1 MDTPPP
7 LAERCR
13 PQTLDKTY
21 RFSCT
26 SRTSAR
32 GAFPTASRASRQPR
46 VPMPVTPLRVV
57 FLDVDGVLCCNQ
69 DALIEPNKM
78 QQLVRITKET
88 GAKVCISS
96 NWRLFED
103 LREHLYAQLAA
114 AGIDCIGTTPDAG
127 EATHGECMRP
137 CEIGAWIKSWHQ
149 DKGRQRIA
157 SFVAV
162 DDRSL
167 LHEKGGS
174 ILRGAPQPSRL
185 IAMTPLALPRDPL
198 RPSTCRRRE
207 RTLTGR
213 FVRTNAELGL
223 TKSAATLVIGLLL
236 GRRARGTYASPGSPC
251 SVIRGHADVIK
262 FDQPLRVVHAGATD
276 SEGLGLFLCEM
287 NELSLA

>member
-1 MDTPPP
+1 
-7 LAERCR
+7 
-13 PQTLDKTY
+13 
-21 RFSCT
+21 
-26 SRTSAR
+26 
-32 GAFPTASRASRQPR
+32 
-46 VPMPVTPLRVV
+46 MPVTPLRVV
-57 FLDVDGVLCCNQ
+57 FLDIDGVLCCNQ

-174 ILRGAPQPSRL
+174 ILRG
-185 IAMTPLALPRDPL
+185 
-198 RPSTCRRRE
+198 
-207 RTLTGR
+207 R